1 MCATEH
7 QLQVNGNTWWNEYL
21 WSLPLVSHVA
31 SFFSSENSVACAGK
45 VVSNPPSQHE
55 GSISCSPSSHSYHH
69 SGGPPFDEDSNLY
82 TINDDSFTEFLV
94 YFYSQFNPEKIRLI
108 DYIAQEYVGDE
119 LIMISHLAQ
128 KYQLS
133 AGEMQQIIDEFQHMH
148 SNSNGNGNAPS
159 SNEDS
164 RALAVAHQPGPDSPC
179 GVSKTHADQTTTR
192 QRSVKN
198 AT

>member
-82 TINDDSFTEFLV
+82 TINDDTFTEFLV

-133 AGEMQQIIDEFQHMH
+133 QC
-148 SNSNGNGNAPS
+148 
-159 SNEDS
+159 
-164 RALAVAHQPGPDSPC
+164 R
-179 GVSKTHADQTTTR
+179 
-192 QRSVKN
+192 
-198 AT
+198 